1 MKFLRRLSG
10 VSVKLFPGPLLMAAA
25 LCFLLIS
32 WAAADSTHPSR
43 VGVFFLN
50 AEGKNDK
57 TLQEEW
63 QVELSRPALTKQDI
77 DYRLPADILNP
88 KIVRETKKE
97 QQDTLLGFPD
107 LLFNSSFA
115 RELLGVDHLLIVN
128 VARKGSSYILSA
140 SLGEIGTDK
149 WGYLTARNS
158 RKDAAMEQLGSEVR
172 KALHPETPKIK
183 VLLNLDSK
191 LYHKEKCD
199 HISPGARVEICESIQ
214 EAVAGGYRPC
224 PICFPENNPLLKQDE
239 LETALSKEMAGAIE
253 YSYRVSRNQ
262 EYIERVRRIGARI
275 VDANKLNDLNFNFIF
290 NVLDSDE
297 INAFSAGGP
306 IYVTEGLL
314 RVLESD
320 DELAGVIS
328 HEIGHVTNHHAARQ
342 YRQAQNF
349 DFLGVIVGIATRSNI
364 GMIMSDFIGTL
375 ISRGYDRNFELEADE
390 DALIL
395 TSVAGYRPGEL
406 IVSFK
411 KLEDLGKQMPSN
423 VPGWLSTHPE
433 MTKRIEES
441 QKLLDKLNSFTNV
454 VKAIGAV
461 DEKLAGYIRSRPS
474 RYLTRLEALQSFAN
488 AFTALPLKPEVP
500 SDSDPPED

>member
-1 MKFLRRLSG
+1 MEFLRRLPG
-10 VSVKLFPGPLLMAAA
+10 VFMKSFLGPVLMAAA
-25 LCFLLIS
+25 FCFLLS
-32 WAAADSTHPSR
+32 LSAAAETSR
-43 VGVFFLN
+43 IGVFFLN
-50 AEGKNDK
+50 AEGKYEK
-57 TLQEEW
+57 ALQEEW
-63 QVELSRPALTKQDI
+63 AVELSRPALLNPDVS
-77 DYRLPADILNP
+77 YRLPADILNP
-88 KIVRETKKE
+88 KIVQETKKE
-97 QQDTLLGFPD
+97 QQETLLGFPD

-115 RELLGVDHLLIVN
+115 RELLGVDHLLVVN
-128 VARKGSSYILSA
+128 VTRKGSLYLLSA
-140 SLGEIGTDK
+140 SLGEIGTNK
-149 WGYLTARNS
+149 WGYLTARNAH
-158 RKDAAMEQLGSEVR
+158 KDAAMEQLSGEVR
-172 KALHPETPKIK
+172 KALHPEAPKIK

-199 HISPGARVEICESIQ
+199 HISPGAKVEICESIQ
-214 EAVAGGYRPC
+214 EAIAGGYRPC
-224 PICFPENNPLLKQDE
+224 PICFPEHNRLLKQDE
-239 LETALSKEMAGAIE
+239 LEMALSKEMAGAIE

-262 EYIERVRRIGARI
+262 EYIERVRRIGTRI
-275 VDANKLNDLNFNFIF
+275 VDANQLKDFNFIF
-290 NVLDSDE
+290 NVVDSDE

-328 HEIGHVTNHHAARQ
+328 HEIGHVTNHHAVRQ

-349 DFLGVIVGIATRSNI
+349 DFLGVLVGIATRSNV
-364 GMIMSDFIGTL
+364 GVIMSDFIGTL
-375 ISRGYDRNFELEADE
+375 ISRGYDRNFELEADQ

-395 TSVAGYRPGEL
+395 TSVAGYRPEEL

-411 KLEDLGKQMPSN
+411 KLEDLGKQMPSS

-441 QKLLDKLNSFTNV
+441 KKLLDKLNTFTHV

-461 DEKLAGYIRSRPS
+461 DETLAGYIRSHPS

-488 AFTALPLKPEVP
+488 AFTALPLKSEEPRDPDGSPE
-500 SDSDPPED
+500 E

>member
-1 MKFLRRLSG
+1 MKSFL
-10 VSVKLFPGPLLMAAA
+10 GPALMAAA
-25 LCFLLIS
+25 LCCLLIS
-32 WAAADSTHPSR
+32 WAAAESTHPSR
-43 VGVFFLN
+43 IGVFFLN
-50 AEGKNDK
+50 AEGKYDK
-57 TLQEEW
+57 ALQEEW
-63 QVELSRPALTKQDI
+63 QTELSRPALIKQDI

-88 KIVRETKKE
+88 KIVQETKKE
-97 QQDTLLGFPD
+97 QQETLLCFPD
-107 LLFNSSFA
+107 LLFNSSYA
-115 RELLGVDHLLIVN
+115 RELFGVDHLLVVN
-128 VARKGSSYILSA
+128 VTRKGSSYLLSA

-239 LETALSKEMAGAIE
+239 LETALSREMSGAIE
-253 YSYRVSRNQ
+253 YSYRISGDQ
-262 EYIERVRRIGARI
+262 ESIERVRRIGSRI
-275 VDANKLNDLNFNFIF
+275 VDANRLNDLNFNFFF

-328 HEIGHVTNHHAARQ
+328 HEIGHVTNHHAIRQ
-342 YRQAQNF
+342 YRQGQNL

-395 TSVAGYRPGEL
+395 TSVAGYRPEEL

-423 VPGWLSTHPE
+423 TPSWLSTHPE
-433 MTKRIEES
+433 MAKRIEES
-441 QKLLDKLNSFTNV
+441 KKMLDKLNAFTHV
-454 VKAIGAV
+454 VKDIGAV
-461 DEKLAGYIRSRPS
+461 DETLAGYIRSHPY
-474 RYLTRLEALQSFAN
+474 RYLTRLEALQAFEN
-488 AFTALPLKPEVP
+488 AFTALPLKPKEP
-500 SDSDPPED
+500 SGPASPKE